1 MRRILAGLILTAL
14 VLAATLVIG
23 GCSDDGDDGGDDDG
37 PATTEEAA
45 STTEPGRGPCP
56 YVTTEAVAEAFGLP
70 VELLQGGDDGCDFV
84 LGDAATLL
92 IGPDLAVAADDCDP
106 DTVVAADP
114 DGEACLVDEVPAAFA
129 GPDGAIALTVTGE
142 VAPEASRDALVR
154 LLPQV
159 TPG

>member
-1 MRRILAGLILTAL
+1 MRRILAALTLTAL
-14 VLAATLVIG
+14 VLG
-23 GCSDDGDDGGDDDG
+23 GCSDDGDGDEDDGG

-45 STTEPGRGPCP
+45 PTTEPDRGPCP

-106 DTVVAADP
+106 ATVVAADP

-129 GPDGAIALTVTGE
+129 GPDGAVALTVTGE
-142 VAPEASRDALVR
+142 VAPDASRDALVR